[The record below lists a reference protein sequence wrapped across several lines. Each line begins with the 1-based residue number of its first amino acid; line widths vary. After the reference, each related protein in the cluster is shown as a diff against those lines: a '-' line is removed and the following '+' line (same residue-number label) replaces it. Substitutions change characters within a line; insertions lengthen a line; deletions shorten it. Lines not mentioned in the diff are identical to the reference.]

1 MTMKHL
7 LPFLLIVLSVSSCG
21 TQKQVQKDVSAA
33 TDSVVT
39 AEHHRTIAISDSI
52 IKNLHF
58 EFDTLTIT
66 VERPVLLG
74 EAAQAIR
81 PTEIVRLKAVGGKLK
96 DTRQQHKVAV
106 EAKSRL
112 DSTAYKANS
121 ADKSAEHTATTVAYE
136 PPNTTS
142 FLLFVAL
149 ILGLLAYYF
158 LHRRK

>member
-1 MTMKHL
+1 MKHL
-7 LPFLLIVLSVSSCG
+7 LPFLLIVLCVSSCG

-39 AEHHRTIAISDSI
+39 AEHHRTIAVSDSI

-66 VERPVLLG
+66 VERPVLIEG
-74 EAAQAIR
+74 QAIR
-81 PTEIVRLKAVGGKLK
+81 PTEIVRLKAVGGKLN
-96 DTRQQHKVAV
+96 DTRRQHKVAV

>member
-1 MTMKHL
+1 MKHL
-7 LPFLLIVLSVSSCG
+7 LPFLLIVLCVSSCG

-39 AEHHRTIAISDSI
+39 AEHHRTIAVSDSI

-66 VERPVLLG
+66 VERPVLVEG
-74 EAAQAIR
+74 QAIR
-81 PTEIVRLKAVGGKLK
+81 PTEIVRLKAVGGKLN
-96 DTRQQHKVAV
+96 DTRRQHKVAV

-121 ADKSAEHTATTVAYE
+121 ADKSVEHTATTVAYE

>member
-33 TDSVVT
+33 TESVVT
-39 AEHHRTIAISDSI
+39 AEHHRTIAVSDSI

-66 VERPVLLG
+66 VERPVLIEG
-74 EAAQAIR
+74 QAIR
-81 PTEIVRLKAVGGKLK
+81 PTEIVRLKAVGGKLN
-96 DTRQQHKVAV
+96 DTRRQHKVAV

>member
-7 LPFLLIVLSVSSCG
+7 LPFLLIVFCVSSCG

-39 AEHHRTIAISDSI
+39 AEHHRTIAVSDSI

-66 VERPVLLG
+66 VERPVLIEG
-74 EAAQAIR
+74 QAIR
-81 PTEIVRLKAVGGKLK
+81 PTEIVRLKAVGGKLN
-96 DTRQQHKVAV
+96 DTRKLHKVAV

>member
-39 AEHHRTIAISDSI
+39 AEHHRTIAVSDSI

-66 VERPVLLG
+66 VERPVLIEG
-74 EAAQAIR
+74 QAIR
-81 PTEIVRLKAVGGKLK
+81 PTEIVRLKAVGGKLN
-96 DTRQQHKVAV
+96 DTRKLHKVAV

>member
-7 LPFLLIVLSVSSCG
+7 LPFLLIVLCVSSCG

-39 AEHHRTIAISDSI
+39 AEHHRTIAVSDSI

-66 VERPVLLG
+66 VERPVLVEG
-74 EAAQAIR
+74 QAIR
-81 PTEIVRLKAVGGKLK
+81 PTEIVRLKAVGGKLN
-96 DTRQQHKVAV
+96 DTRRQHKVAV

>member
-1 MTMKHL
+1 MKHL
-7 LPFLLIVLSVSSCG
+7 LPFLVIVLCVSSCG

-39 AEHHRTIAISDSI
+39 AEHHRTIAVSDSI

-66 VERPVLLG
+66 VERPVHVEG
-74 EAAQAIR
+74 QAIR
-81 PTEIVRLKAVGGKLK
+81 PTEIVRLKAVGGKLN
-96 DTRQQHKVAV
+96 DTRRQHKVAV

>member
-66 VERPVLLG
+66 VERPVLIEG
-74 EAAQAIR
+74 QAIR
-81 PTEIVRLKAVGGKLK
+81 PTEIVRLKAVGGKLN

>member
-1 MTMKHL
+1 MKHL

-39 AEHHRTIAISDSI
+39 AEHHRTIAVSDSI

-66 VERPVLLG
+66 VERPVLVEG
-74 EAAQAIR
+74 QAIR
-81 PTEIVRLKAVGGKLK
+81 PTEIVRLKAVGGKLN
-96 DTRQQHKVAV
+96 DTRRQHKVAV

>member
-66 VERPVLLG
+66 VERPVLVEG
-74 EAAQAIR
+74 QAIR

>member
-66 VERPVLLG
+66 VERPVLVEG
-74 EAAQAIR
+74 QAIR
-81 PTEIVRLKAVGGKLK
+81 PTEIVRLKAVGGKLN
-96 DTRQQHKVAV
+96 DTRRQHKVAV

>member
-1 MTMKHL
+1 MKHL
-7 LPFLLIVLSVSSCG
+7 LPFLLIVLCVSSCG

-39 AEHHRTIAISDSI
+39 AEHHRTIAVSDSI

-66 VERPVLLG
+66 VERPGLVEG
-74 EAAQAIR
+74 QAIR
-81 PTEIVRLKAVGGKLK
+81 PTEIVRLKAVGGKLN
-96 DTRQQHKVAV
+96 DTRRQHKVAV

>member
-1 MTMKHL
+1 MKHL
-7 LPFLLIVLSVSSCG
+7 LPFLLIVLCVSSCG

-66 VERPVLLG
+66 VERPVLVDG
-74 EAAQAIR
+74 QALR
-81 PTEIVRLKAVGGKLK
+81 PTEIVRLKAVGGKLN
-96 DTRQQHKVAV
+96 DTRRQHKVAV

>member
-1 MTMKHL
+1 MKHS
-7 LPFLLIVLSVSSCG
+7 LPFLLIVLCVSSCG

-39 AEHHRTIAISDSI
+39 AEHHRTIAVSDSI

-66 VERPVLLG
+66 VERPVLVEG
-74 EAAQAIR
+74 QAIR
-81 PTEIVRLKAVGGKLK
+81 PTEIVRLKAVGGKLN
-96 DTRQQHKVAV
+96 DTRRQHKVAV

>member
-39 AEHHRTIAISDSI
+39 AEHHRTITVSDSI

>member
-39 AEHHRTIAISDSI
+39 AEHHRTIAVSDSI

-66 VERPVLLG
+66 VERPVLIEG
-74 EAAQAIR
+74 QAIR
-81 PTEIVRLKAVGGKLK
+81 PTEIVRLKAVGGKLN

>member
-1 MTMKHL
+1 MKHL
-7 LPFLLIVLSVSSCG
+7 LPFLLIVLCVSSCG

-39 AEHHRTIAISDSI
+39 AEHHRTIAVSDSI

-66 VERPVLLG
+66 VERPVLVEG
-74 EAAQAIR
+74 QAIR
-81 PTEIVRLKAVGGKLK
+81 PTEIVRLKAVGGKLN
-96 DTRQQHKVAV
+96 DTRRQHKVAV

-149 ILGLLAYYF
+149 ALILGLLAYYF

>member
-1 MTMKHL
+1 MKHL
-7 LPFLLIVLSVSSCG
+7 LPFLLIVLCVSSCG

-66 VERPVLLG
+66 VERPVLVEG
-74 EAAQAIR
+74 QAIR
-81 PTEIVRLKAVGGKLK
+81 PTEIVRLKAVGGKLN
-96 DTRQQHKVAV
+96 DTRRQHKVAV

>member
-1 MTMKHL
+1 MKHL
-7 LPFLLIVLSVSSCG
+7 LPFLLIVLCVSSCG

-39 AEHHRTIAISDSI
+39 AEHHRTIAVSDSI

-66 VERPVLLG
+66 VERPVLVEG
-74 EAAQAIR
+74 QAIR
-81 PTEIVRLKAVGGKLK
+81 PTEIVRLKAVGGKLN
-96 DTRQQHKVAV
+96 DTRRQHKVAV

>member
-1 MTMKHL
+1 MRHL
-7 LPFLLIVLSVSSCG
+7 LPFLLIVLCVSSCG

-39 AEHHRTIAISDSI
+39 AEHHRTIAVSDSI

-66 VERPVLLG
+66 VERPVLVEG
-74 EAAQAIR
+74 QAIR
-81 PTEIVRLKAVGGKLK
+81 PTEIVRLKAVGGKLN
-96 DTRQQHKVAV
+96 DTRRQHKVAV

>member
-1 MTMKHL
+1 MKHS
-7 LPFLLIVLSVSSCG
+7 LPFLLIVLCVSSCG

-39 AEHHRTIAISDSI
+39 AEHHRTIAVSDFI

-66 VERPVLLG
+66 VERPVLVEG
-74 EAAQAIR
+74 QAIR
-81 PTEIVRLKAVGGKLK
+81 PTEIVRLKAVGGKLN
-96 DTRQQHKVAV
+96 DTRRQHKVAV

>member
-1 MTMKHL
+1 MKHL
-7 LPFLLIVLSVSSCG
+7 LPFLLIVLCVSSCG
-21 TQKQVQKDVSAA
+21 TQKRVQKDVSAA

-39 AEHHRTIAISDSI
+39 AEHHRTIAVSDSI

-66 VERPVLLG
+66 VERPVLVEG
-74 EAAQAIR
+74 QAIR
-81 PTEIVRLKAVGGKLK
+81 PTEIVRLKAVGGKLN
-96 DTRQQHKVAV
+96 DTRRQHKVAV

>member
-1 MTMKHL
+1 MKHL
-7 LPFLLIVLSVSSCG
+7 LPFLLIVLCVSSCG

-39 AEHHRTIAISDSI
+39 AEHHRTIAVSDSI

-58 EFDTLTIT
+58 EFDNLTIT
-66 VERPVLLG
+66 VERPVLVEG
-74 EAAQAIR
+74 QAIR
-81 PTEIVRLKAVGGKLK
+81 PTEIVRLKAVGGKLN
-96 DTRQQHKVAV
+96 DTRRQHKVAV

>member
-1 MTMKHL
+1 MKHL
-7 LPFLLIVLSVSSCG
+7 LPFLLIVLCVSSCG

-39 AEHHRTIAISDSI
+39 AEHHRTIAVSDSI

-66 VERPVLLG
+66 VERPVLVEG
-74 EAAQAIR
+74 QAIR
-81 PTEIVRLKAVGGKLK
+81 PTEIVRLKAVGGKLN
-96 DTRQQHKVAV
+96 DTRRQHKVAV

-149 ILGLLAYYF
+149 ILGLLAYYS

>member
-1 MTMKHL
+1 MKHL
-7 LPFLLIVLSVSSCG
+7 LPFLLIVLCVSSCG

-39 AEHHRTIAISDSI
+39 AEHHRTIAVSDSI

-66 VERPVLLG
+66 VEHPVLVEG
-74 EAAQAIR
+74 QAIR
-81 PTEIVRLKAVGGKLK
+81 PTEIVRLKAVGGKLN
-96 DTRQQHKVAV
+96 DTRRQHKVAV

>member
-1 MTMKHL
+1 MKHL

-66 VERPVLLG
+66 VERPVLIEG
-74 EAAQAIR
+74 QAIR
-81 PTEIVRLKAVGGKLK
+81 PTEIVRLKAVGGKLN
-96 DTRQQHKVAV
+96 DTRRQHKVAV